1 VASVGSDTRY
11 FVQLRFP
18 KAAGWTTVAVASTR
32 QSAAAY
38 AGAAFLNARDDA
50 QNQAVEVRIVS
61 EEQLLSR
68 QGAVGV
74 DAALNSLAEHGFSA

>member
-1 VASVGSDTRY
+1 VGSDTRY

-32 QSAAAY
+32 QS
-38 AGAAFLNARDDA
+38 ARDDA